1 MNAENILQL
10 ISTSVLNSLFME
22 GFDCT
27 SAEKMSTHGIQFI
40 ENINMYSLTFDIN
53 DISIGPSIYSVM
65 VAGEFITSSNKF
77 YPFIV
82 VARDLFDKSNSYQI
96 DLKNLVISM
105 VDVDN
110 KYNELGSWG
119 TLPKTEIRNK
129 ILDYEFIK
137 VDRNYISI
145 SLNDFNS
152 DKAISKALDEGINCD
167 IDKFDEIYKNNKI
180 LISEDLNSGK
190 FKIEYLNS
198 IERRVIF
205 ENTDIHKFYKF
216 LEEETLKVLMTEE
229 IGKNLSRKQSKKY
242 RAIRIQNAVNELLE
256 ECVYTLEEEALKIQ
270 TEELVKASDLLFE
283 QYEYNYAILEELNK
297 VLIEESTMLNVAKI
311 ISNGLS
317 KKFDCYNF
325 LAQKSYLYKPKQ
337 YMSVVFNNLL
347 NKNIYECIDE
357 DIRDSVKI
365 KFLKELDL
373 YQGKIIQPEIHKQS
387 SIFVKEIDDLNK
399 IVDEIQELIELI
411 KSNRIEKNK
420 IIENITIKKDKIN
433 KSFRFKLKSTYKQL
447 HQFATQLGFK
457 SVRQNATSHL
467 IYKRNSISVP
477 IPNKRGDVKP
487 GLLLT
492 IIKQLGSNR
501 DEFYSFITKDNF

>member
-1 MNAENILQL
+1 MKAENILQL

-119 TLPKTEIRNK
+119 TLPKTEIINK
-129 ILDYEFIK
+129 ILNYEFIK
-137 VDRNYISI
+137 GDRNYIAI
-145 SLNDFNS
+145 SLNSFNS
-152 DKAISKALDEGINCD
+152 DNAISKALDEGITCTR
-167 IDKFDEIYKNNKI
+167 DKFEGVYKDNKI

-190 FKIEYLNS
+190 FRIEYLNS

-283 QYEYNYAILEELNK
+283 QYEYNYAILDELNK

-317 KKFDCYNF
+317 KKISCYNF

-337 YMSVVFNNLL
+337 YMSFAFDNLL
-347 NKNIYECIDE
+347 NKDIYECIDE
-357 DIRDSVKI
+357 DIRDYVKV
-365 KFLKELDL
+365 KFLKELDS
-373 YQGKIIQPEIHKQS
+373 YQCKIIQPEIHKQS

-411 KSNRIEKNK
+411 KSNRIEKNN

-477 IPNKRGDVKP
+477 IPNKRGDVKQ

>member
-1 MNAENILQL
+1 MQKNILHVIATGAINAL
-10 ISTSVLNSLFME
+10 LME

-27 SAEKMSTHGIQFI
+27 NAEKMSTHGIQFI
-40 ENINMYSLTFDIN
+40 ENTNMYYLQFDI
-53 DISIGPSIYSVM
+53 DDKLIGPSIYSVM
-65 VAGEFITSSNKF
+65 VAGEYIAYSNKF

-82 VARDLFDKSNSYQI
+82 VACDYKDKSNYYNI
-96 DLKNLVISM
+96 DIQNLIISM

-129 ILDYEFIK
+129 ILNYEFIK
-137 VDRNYISI
+137 GDRNYIEI
-145 SLNDFNS
+145 SLNSFNS
-152 DKAISKALDEGINCD
+152 DNAISKALDEGITCTR
-167 IDKFDEIYKNNKI
+167 DKFEGVYKDNKI

-190 FKIEYLNS
+190 FRIEYLNS

-216 LEEETLKVLMTEE
+216 LEEETLKILMTEKIE
-229 IGKNLSRKQSKKY
+229 KNLSRKQIKKY
-242 RAIRIQNAVNELLE
+242 RAIRIQSAVNELLE
-256 ECVYTLEEEALKIQ
+256 ECVYTLEEEVLKIQ

-283 QYEYNYAILEELNK
+283 QYEYNYAILDELNK
-297 VLIEESTMLNVAKI
+297 VLIEESTMLNVDKI

-317 KKFDCYNF
+317 KKFDCCDF

-337 YMSVVFNNLL
+337 YMSFVFDNLL
-347 NKNIYECIDE
+347 NKDIYECIDE
-357 DIRDSVKI
+357 DIRDYVKV
-365 KFLKELDL
+365 KFLKELDS
-373 YQGKIIQPEIHKQS
+373 YQRKIIQPEIHKQS

-411 KSNRIEKNK
+411 KSNRIEKNN

-501 DEFYSFITKDNF
+501 DEFYSFITKDKF

>member
-10 ISTSVLNSLFME
+10 ISTSVINSLFME

-110 KYNELGSWG
+110 KYNRLDRCSI
-119 TLPKTEIRNK
+119 LSKSEIRNK

-283 QYEYNYAILEELNK
+283 QYEYNYAILDELNK

-317 KKFDCYNF
+317 KKISCYNF

-337 YMSVVFNNLL
+337 YMSFAFDNLL
-347 NKNIYECIDE
+347 NKDIYECIDE
-357 DIRDSVKI
+357 DIRDYVKV
-365 KFLKELDL
+365 KFLKELDS
-373 YQGKIIQPEIHKQS
+373 YQCKIIQPEIHKQS

-411 KSNRIEKNK
+411 KSNRIEKNN

-477 IPNKRGDVKP
+477 IPNKRGDVKQ